1 MKALALVV
9 SARKGGNGFDFAGH
23 VLNRMKNQG
32 WDTELV
38 EFYDY
43 DIQPCHHCA
52 YECLQRHDPLKKQD
66 APCPIQ
72 DDVKSLWQKS
82 WQADALLLF
91 VPNYG
96 GLPPALW
103 TSFSQRAQA
112 FFQLAP
118 LDSLRKSVVSALVIA
133 SPQYSSGAQW
143 TPSIMSDE
151 IKWLDDRRV
160 AAFEVINNSAYA
172 AEGLFGKLITE
183 KAITSRLDD
192 FCDQTVRIYAS
203 TTGTDNN

>member
-1 MKALALVV
+1 MKALALVA

-23 VLNRMKNQG
+23 VLKRMQSKG
-32 WDTELV
+32 WETELV
-38 EFYDY
+38 EFFDY

-52 YECLQRHDPLKKQD
+52 YECLQRHDPHKKQD
-66 APCPIQ
+66 MPCPIQ
-72 DDVKSLWQKS
+72 DDVKTLWQKT

-103 TSFSQRAQA
+103 TSFSQRSQA
-112 FFQLAP
+112 FFPQAP
-118 LDSLRKSVVSALVIA
+118 LDKLRNSVVSALVIA

-151 IKWLDDRRV
+151 MKWLDDRRA

-172 AEGLFGKLITE
+172 TEGLFGRLIIE
-183 KAITSRLDD
+183 PAITSRLDE
-192 FCDQTVRIYAS
+192 FCDQTIRIYSLTANA
-203 TTGTDNN
+203 GNN